1 MIRLNK
7 FYDLVS
13 GYARI
18 LLVNEDGSKEYFCG
32 DLRHIPDKYDECEVV
47 NFSMSYDGTIT
58 FQLKEVVE

>member
-18 LLVNEDGSKEYFCG
+18 LLVNEDGSKEYSATKNTQATPSSA
-32 DLRHIPDKYDECEVV
+32 RPTSPMY
-47 NFSMSYDGTIT
+47 
-58 FQLKEVVE
+58 